1 MSIFPTKV
9 LLASDSS
16 EDANAAARATADI
29 SERTGSELHVV
40 HAWQEPTPPA
50 YSRYPLPPND
60 PSWYEREASDLLT
73 AQVKWIEADG
83 GTVAGAHLRKGQAVE
98 EILDVAEELDVG
110 LIVVGRR
117 GLGLL
122 KSIVMG
128 SVSDALVHYATR
140 PVLVVGGGER
150 AWPPSCVVI
159 GEAFSEEAKGTAELA
174 ATLGQLCDASGVLV
188 LAYPQFPDVPHE
200 LVHKPGTQSVAED
213 MRRAEEALQGLS
225 EKLERTTGWRSRTK
239 VVVGDAANVLLE
251 TAEEGESPA
260 MIAVGARDLSRAE
273 RVMLGSVSTKVTW
286 AASGPVLV
294 HRRPAPSF

>member
-1 MSIFPTKV
+1 MSIFATKI

-16 EDANAAARATADI
+16 EDATAAARAATNI

-50 YSRYPLPPND
+50 YSRYPLPVND

-73 AQVKWIEADG
+73 AQVKKIEADG
-83 GTVAGAHLRKGQAVE
+83 GTVTGAHLRKGQAVE
-98 EILDVAEELDVG
+98 EILDAAEELDAG

-117 GLGLL
+117 GLSPLR
-122 KSIVMG
+122 SIVMG

-150 AWPPSCVVI
+150 AWPPSRVVI
-159 GEAFSEEAKGTAELA
+159 GEDFSEEAKGTAKLA
-174 ATLGQLCDASGVLV
+174 AALGKLCGASGVLV
-188 LAYPQFPDVPHE
+188 LAYPEFPDVSE
-200 LVHKPGTQSVAED
+200 EIIHKPGTPSVAED

-225 EKLERTTGWRSRTK
+225 EGLEGSLGWRPETR
-239 VVVGDAANVLLE
+239 VVVGDAASVLVE
-251 TAEEGESPA
+251 AAEEGEGPA

-273 RVMLGSVSTKVTW
+273 RVMLGSVSTMVTW

-294 HRRPAPSF
+294 HRRHSSSL